1 MMRSLKLALLLT
13 GLYGMLGL
21 ASLARAEDNAAV
33 AAMAE
38 YLEFVDYGGA
48 TIFPEQIPA
57 DDWKSIFVID
67 ARDAGQ
73 YAQEHIPGAVNIEW
87 RQVLVRRQELP
98 KDKSILIYC
107 NTGTLSAQA
116 GFALRVAGMDNVRI
130 LQGGFSAWKA
140 KGGFDAY
147 RRATQP
153 VKE

>member
-73 YAQEHIPGAVNIEW
+73 
-87 RQVLVRRQELP
+87 
-98 KDKSILIYC
+98 
-107 NTGTLSAQA
+107 
-116 GFALRVAGMDNVRI
+116 LRHTEIGD
-130 LQGGFSAWKA
+130 
-140 KGGFDAY
+140 
-147 RRATQP
+147 
-153 VKE
+153 